1 MPDLVK
7 FRAYQKLFIAPHRD
21 GVLGNRVSRSAYDD
35 QQSELYTDLTP
46 ADDPALSQVSIKGSM
61 AEGEAYLTMATAA
74 GLHVV
79 YDPNFLVAMIG
90 ARNEDGIMDDRSVA
104 MINNNI
110 LPAWYGLG
118 QCARR
123 K

>member
-21 GVLGNRVSRSAYDD
+21 GVLGDRVSRSAYEDK
-35 QQSELYTDLTP
+35 QSELYTDLTP
-46 ADDPALSQVSIKGSM
+46 VDDPALSQVSIKGSM
-61 AEGEAYLTMATAA
+61 AEGEAYLAMAAA
-74 GLHVV
+74 VGLTVV
-79 YDPNFLVAMIG
+79 YDPQLLVPMIG
-90 ARNEDGIMDDRSVA
+90 SRNADGTMDDRSVA

-110 LPAWYGLG
+110 LPTWYELGRCAW
-118 QCARR
+118 R